1 MHKVA
6 GWLIAVSL
14 AAPMVAQAQVQGE
27 AIPLITVQGSAE
39 LHAEPDLAIVRLGVE
54 AQEETA
60 DVAQQRVNTAAQ
72 TVYEAIEAAGI
83 AAESIQT
90 TGISLSPVYAQSGQR
105 GGDRRL
111 VGYRAQNV
119 VQVRISDMEQVGP
132 VLDAGLA
139 AGANR
144 VDGIQFSLEDDA
156 TLRRDALTRAVAEAR
171 EKAEAIA
178 AAMGVALGAVHG
190 VQEGGV
196 SVQPF
201 HARGAMMEMA
211 AADMGSTP
219 IAAGQVSVSAQITV
233 QYRIGD
239 GS

>member
-1 MHKVA
+1 MRKVA
-6 GWLIAVSL
+6 GWLMAVLL
-14 AAPMVAQAQVQGE
+14 AAPVLAQTQDE

-39 LHAEPDLAIVRLGVE
+39 LHSAPDLAIVRLGVE

-60 DVAQQRVNTAAQ
+60 DAAQQRVNTTAQ
-72 TVYEAIEAAGI
+72 AVYEAIESAGV
-83 AAESIQT
+83 AAEAIQT
-90 TGISLSPVYAQSGQR
+90 TGISLSPVYAQPGQR
-105 GGDRRL
+105 GGNRRL

-119 VQVRISDMEQVGP
+119 VQARISDMEQVGP
-132 VLDAGLA
+132 VLDAGLT

-156 TLRRDALTRAVAEAR
+156 ALRREALGQAVAEAR
-171 EKAEAIA
+171 AKAQTIA
-178 AAMGVALGAVHG
+178 DALGVALGPVHG

-201 HARGAMMEMA
+201 YARGARMEMA
-211 AADMGSTP
+211 ADMAATP
-219 IAAGQVSVSAQITV
+219 VAAGQVAVSAQITV
-233 QYRIGD
+233 QYRIGG

>member
-1 MHKVA
+1 MRKVA
-6 GWLIAVSL
+6 SWLMAVLL
-14 AAPMVAQAQVQGE
+14 AAPVVAQTQDE

-39 LHAEPDLAIVRLGVE
+39 LYSAPDLAIVRLGVE

-60 DVAQQRVNTAAQ
+60 DAAQQRVNTAAQ
-72 TVYEAIEAAGI
+72 AVYEAIEAAGV
-83 AAESIQT
+83 AAEAIQT
-90 TGISLSPVYAQSGQR
+90 TGISLSPVYSHPGQR

-111 VGYRAQNV
+111 VGYRAQNT
-119 VQVRISDMEQVGP
+119 VRARITDMERVGP

-156 TLRRDALTRAVAEAR
+156 ALRRDALTQAVAEAR
-171 EKAEAIA
+171 AKAEAIA
-178 AAMGVALGAVHG
+178 SAMGVTLGPVHG

-201 HARGAMMEMA
+201 YARGAAMEMA
-211 AADMGSTP
+211 ADMASTP
-219 IAAGQVSVSAQITV
+219 VAAGQVSVSAQITV
-233 QYRIGD
+233 QYRIGGG

>member
-1 MHKVA
+1 MRKVA
-6 GWLIAVSL
+6 GWLIAVLL
-14 AAPMVAQAQVQGE
+14 AAPVLGQIPDRGE

-39 LHAEPDLAIVRLGVE
+39 LYAPPDLAIVRLGVE

-60 DVAQQRVNTAAQ
+60 DAAQQRVNTAAQ
-72 TVYEAIEAAGI
+72 AVYDALEAAGV

-90 TGISLSPVYAQSGQR
+90 TGISLSPIYAQAGQR

-111 VGYRAQNV
+111 VGYRAHNV
-119 VQVRISDMEQVGP
+119 VQARISDMEQVGP

-156 TLRRDALTRAVAEAR
+156 ELRRRALTQAVAEAKQ
-171 EKAEAIA
+171 KAEAIA

-190 VQEGGV
+190 AQEGGV

-201 HARGAMMEMA
+201 YARGAMMEMA
-211 AADMGSTP
+211 ADMASTSV
-219 IAAGQVSVSAQITV
+219 AAGQVSVSAQITV
-233 QYRIGD
+233 QYRIGG